1 MIIGNREIVGYGE
14 IPYYTDS
21 FMQPCP
27 AIRFKEVDEAIGK
40 LRVKEK
46 GDWKQ
51 LTLEEKKT
59 CKRKNS
65 VS

>member
-1 MIIGNREIVGYGE
+1 
-14 IPYYTDS
+14 
-21 FMQPCP
+21 MQPCP
-27 AIRFKEVDEAIGK
+27 AIRFKEVDEEIGK

-59 CKRKNS
+59 CKYYNTVSQKYQKYSSTYNSRIEKKNCL
-65 VS
+65 V